1 VDLAAFHAVQTGAP
15 RRGAMTIVPNGKGV
29 EYLMSEEN
37 KALERRMYEEIF
49 NKKNTAAIEQFYA
62 ADWVCHPSP
71 PGMPSGLDGMKQ
83 WHTLMNKAFP
93 DMQVKLE
100 DIVAEGDKMACLWTA
115 TATHKG
121 EFMSMPPTNKQVTI
135 TGLHIDRV
143 TGGKIAETWN
153 YSDMMGVMQQL
164 GMKPPG

>member
-1 VDLAAFHAVQTGAP
+1 
-15 RRGAMTIVPNGKGV
+15 
-29 EYLMSEEN
+29 MSEEN

-49 NKKNTAAIEQFYA
+49 NKKNMAAVEQFFA
-62 ADWVCHPSP
+62 TDWVCHPLP
-71 PGMPSGLDGMKQ
+71 PGMPPGLDGMKQ
-83 WHTLMNKAFP
+83 WHALMNKAFP

-100 DIVAEGDKMACLWTA
+100 DIVAEGDKMACRWAA

-121 EFMSMPPTNKQVTI
+121 EFMGMPSTNKQVTI
-135 TGLHIDRV
+135 TGLHIDRIAS
-143 TGGKIAETWN
+143 GKIAETWN

>member
-1 VDLAAFHAVQTGAP
+1 
-15 RRGAMTIVPNGKGV
+15 MTIVPNGKGV

-49 NKKNTAAIEQFYA
+49 NKKNIAAVEQFYA
-62 ADWVCHPSP
+62 TDWICHPSP
-71 PGMPSGLDGMKQ
+71 PGMPPSLEGMKQ
-83 WHTLMNKAFP
+83 WHTLTNKAFP
-93 DMQVKLE
+93 DMQAKLE
-100 DIVAEGDKMACLWTA
+100 DMLVEGDKIACRWTA

-121 EFMSMPPTNKQVTI
+121 EFMGMPPTNKQVTI
-135 TGLHIDRV
+135 TGLHIDRIA
-143 TGGKIAETWN
+143 GGKIVETWN

>member
-1 VDLAAFHAVQTGAP
+1 
-15 RRGAMTIVPNGKGV
+15 MTIVPNRKGV

-49 NKKNTAAIEQFYA
+49 NKKNLGAVEQFYA
-62 ADWVCHPSP
+62 TNWICDTLL
-71 PGMPSGLDGMKQ
+71 PGMAPGLEGMKQ
-83 WHTLMNKAFP
+83 QHAMINAAFP

-100 DIVAEGDKMACLWTA
+100 DIVAEGDKVACLWTA

-121 EFMSMPPTNKQVTI
+121 EFIGMPPTGKQVTMKGI
-135 TGLHIDRV
+135 HIDRV
-143 TGGKIAETWN
+143 AGGKIVQTWGL
-153 YSDMMGVMQQL
+153 SDALGLMQQL

>member
-1 VDLAAFHAVQTGAP
+1 
-15 RRGAMTIVPNGKGV
+15 MTIVPNGKGV

-37 KALERRMYEEIF
+37 KTLERRIYEEIY
-49 NKKNTAAIEQFYA
+49 NKKNMGAVEQFYA
-62 ADWVCHPSP
+62 TDWVCHPSP
-71 PGMPSGLDGMKQ
+71 PGMPPGLEGMKQ
-83 WHTLMNKAFP
+83 QHAMINAAFP

-100 DIVAEGDKMACLWTA
+100 DIVAEGDKVACLWTA

-121 EFMSMPPTNKQVTI
+121 EFMGMPATGKQVTI
-135 TGLHIDRV
+135 KGIHIDRIA
-143 TGGKIAETWN
+143 GGKIVETWN

>member
-1 VDLAAFHAVQTGAP
+1 
-15 RRGAMTIVPNGKGV
+15 MTIVSNGKGV

-37 KALERRMYEEIF
+37 KTLERRMYEEIY
-49 NKKNTAAIEQFYA
+49 NKKNMGAVEQFVA
-62 ADWVCHPSP
+62 TDWVCHPSP
-71 PGMPSGLDGMKQ
+71 PGMPPGLEGMKQ
-83 WHTLMNKAFP
+83 QDAMTNAAFP

-100 DIVAEGDKMACLWTA
+100 DIVAEGDKVACLWTA

-121 EFMSMPPTNKQVTI
+121 EFMGMPATGKQVTMKGI
-135 TGLHIDRV
+135 HIDRIA
-143 TGGKIAETWN
+143 GGKIVETWN